1 MIMLMEQVQLVFIV
15 IFVETFMIM
24 IVWAL
29 IERHL
34 KFIIVFLLS
43 FKVDSI
49 KYFLISVIDFFIM
62 FVV

>member
-1 MIMLMEQVQLVFIV
+1 MLMEQVQLVFIV

>member
-1 MIMLMEQVQLVFIV
+1 MEQVQLFFTV